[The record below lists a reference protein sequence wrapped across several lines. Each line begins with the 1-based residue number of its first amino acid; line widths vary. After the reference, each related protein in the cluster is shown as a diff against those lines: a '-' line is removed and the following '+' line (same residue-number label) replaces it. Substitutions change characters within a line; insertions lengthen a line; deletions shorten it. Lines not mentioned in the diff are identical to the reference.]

1 MWYFSMTK
9 CWQKNYE
16 LPWSQEWNSLV
27 EHLKF
32 VSQAKNFVGE
42 SSLCIFDVFKLWSIS
57 VENAISDGKV
67 YFVVKT
73 VVGANTKINN
83 CVKLLSDQKDAMLP
97 KDWKLWYTSFLFR
110 SMRCCSREG
119 SQTQFFPKHR
129 MNCTYYNLL
138 PPYSLRSQGIKNI
151 LNWTEQSGQF
161 LAEISGGSTV
171 FTTK

>member
-1 MWYFSMTK
+1 MTK
-9 CWQKNYE
+9 RWQKNDE

-57 VENAISDGKV
+57 VENAISYGKV

-97 KDWKLWYTSFLFR
+97 KDWKLCYFAS
-110 SMRCCSREG
+110 
-119 SQTQFFPKHR
+119 P
-129 MNCTYYNLL
+129 
-138 PPYSLRSQGIKNI
+138 
-151 LNWTEQSGQF
+151 
-161 LAEISGGSTV
+161 EII
-171 FTTK
+171 